1 MDAWITNTFSSF
13 FFFFRSTLPLS
24 QEDYEVIT
32 ICFFL
37 KLGTLRLTRFVLLH
51 SQTRS
56 REQEWSVGMV
66 CHSLSK
72 MSSFK
77 NSGKENFQ
85 WKEKT
90 LEGSRKEEIWLDY
103 SSPPKDSCFIGEWEC
118 GRIVVGKQVA
128 ETWEGMGNWE
138 TASVSVYPFQ
148 SVCSVPAVQAVLQ
161 KLVRNL
167 FAEGNDLFREKD
179 FKLSLVQYVEG
190 LNVADYAASDEVTIP
205 KELLCK
211 LHVNRAACYFAMVS
225 AFPRHP
231 RESGRTAG
239 LLWVSCS
246 WKTCQEGIQPPA
258 QKEMVTYRELGYLLT
273 ITLCLAKPEEWCKG
287 MGSRFCWPALRY

>member
-1 MDAWITNTFSSF
+1 MGESWWADG
-13 FFFFRSTLPLS
+13 L
-24 QEDYEVIT
+24 
-32 ICFFL
+32 L
-37 KLGTLRLTRFVLLH
+37 KH
-51 SQTRS
+51 
-56 REQEWSVGMV
+56 
-66 CHSLSK
+66 
-72 MSSFK
+72 
-77 NSGKENFQ
+77 GKE
-85 WKEKT
+85 
-90 LEGSRKEEIWLDY
+90 
-103 SSPPKDSCFIGEWEC
+103 
-118 GRIVVGKQVA
+118 
-128 ETWEGMGNWE
+128 WE

-231 RESGRTAG
+231 QESGRKAG
-239 LLWVSCS
+239 LHWLPCS

-258 QKEMVTYRELGYLLT
+258 LKEMVAHRELWYLFT
-273 ITLCLAKPEEWCKG
+273 IILCLAKPEEWCKAVQ
-287 MGSRFCWPALRY
+287 SCFCWSCFLFLKAIQVLVVEELMHSGNSVVKSQCLPVLTLNTALEVCLPPHVCATGRQWEGFGSWQSIQNAYGKRFWNNQALKSCALPFSSGM